1 MPCLLLLTL
10 LWWTVP
16 APAEGFICA
25 GSQGSPT
32 EKPLRAGA
40 TAKPAR
46 ISQSGT
52 TGTRRS
58 LVIFARFKGEGTT
71 LPSWA
76 ADIFNPDLPGSFSHF
91 YDTMS
96 FGKLQVRGEVAPRVY
111 ESVKPASAYLSGN
124 SSEQGQFGQFSQEI
138 LSQADQDIDF
148 SQFDNDG
155 PDGIP
160 NSGDDDGVVDAVFIV
175 LERIPA
181 GFLLSE
187 ATGISTLG
195 FDDPLSTADT
205 GAEGQ
210 AVQIFPKQG
219 TIQQGRFFAEAAG
232 AICHEYGHVLGLPD
246 LYNTEF
252 FRKPGAG
259 PEEDGAGVGAWCL
272 MGWGAT
278 GWNGND
284 GPNSFCAWSRMQLGW
299 ANVEEVAQPQEQL
312 RLGDVGKAGDLYKI
326 PLDDREYFL
335 LEYRTRAGSYY
346 DRHLPGVGLLIWHV
360 ASLAGLVDLAC
371 ADGKWRDAGYPLGK
385 EPDPQGSSN
394 NLDFWA
400 HDERYAQA
408 HHGNLGDETD
418 PFDGVR
424 FRDFTPQ
431 TNPSSYSL
439 DGTRSVRV
447 EGIHFESG
455 QAIAQVQVDSA
466 RLEVGAVRLRDPDG
480 NGVLSPGEKATLQF
494 WLANSGGLTLPGV
507 RVVLSTADSLLRIE
521 RPEARFGIVEL
532 VPRARLLPGEEFPQV
547 SLKEDPKSNRQLKM
561 ALEVFAG
568 ETLLNRHEF
577 NLPIASTF
585 QWSGQVRDEEGNG
598 VEGIKI
604 RISGSS
610 QYSVTTARDGAF
622 QIDLVPGSYSVSAWN
637 ATSSFE
643 QSFTL
648 DLAADR
654 FSEWVLDA
662 TYPVS
667 GTVRDPQGQPIPNA
681 SIYADMSR
689 LVGGYSFRGFGYAPS
704 ARDGTY
710 SLQLA
715 KGTYSI
721 SVTAKGLPDQSLLDV
736 WVDGPQTLDIDLK
749 KGVRL
754 SVQVADE
761 QGKGQ
766 SLSAR
771 LYRALYWG
779 SGLMRSSSL
788 QTDIKGRGSAEIIPG
803 AYLATFPMFTLFLPV
818 FTDTAVRVVQQQE
831 VRTIGRVEDE
841 TAEPFLNSYLTF
853 TPPAPY
859 NQSWGTI
866 ADDGTYRAYLSP
878 GRSQVVFG
886 GGDQGRMLR
895 QSVGEYT
902 AAKDGVFDVRVP
914 RGELVIGRLTDQGGQ
929 GRAGLEVQAF
939 SAEARVAYSGRTQE
953 QGVFRLYLQPGTYE
967 LTGIEGT
974 ATFFDLGSV
983 DAPFVDTLK
992 LQQPAGGRLRGQVVD
1007 TQGYPIEQALVVLT
1021 RDDRILTRAF
1031 AYYFGVPQFFQ
1042 SGGLAAA
1049 VLSGDKGAYLLHS
1062 QPGTYDLI
1070 VLPAY
1075 GMGVGRLLR
1084 SVELAGERTQKLV
1097 LPTSERVYQVYGQIL
1112 EEPDTPGGEIVLQFL
1127 DEKAGVIAQ
1136 FSDMGFRGYEA
1147 GIPAG
1152 HYQLRAGRLGPVG
1165 GFEQVYEISSVSIDR
1180 DMRWDIDLAGATTA
1194 VAEEE
1199 ATRPQGFALHP
1210 NYPNPFNPTTTIR
1223 FTLPQPGEAELSIYN
1238 LLGQRVATLI
1248 HGVQEAG
1255 PHVLQWNG
1263 RDEQGRELA
1272 SGVYFYRLQAGT
1284 QVETRKLLLLR

>member
-1 MPCLLLLTL
+1 
-10 LWWTVP
+10 
-16 APAEGFICA
+16 
-25 GSQGSPT
+25 
-32 EKPLRAGA
+32 
-40 TAKPAR
+40 
-46 ISQSGT
+46 
-52 TGTRRS
+52 
-58 LVIFARFKGEGTT
+58 
-71 LPSWA
+71 
-76 ADIFNPDLPGSFSHF
+76 
-91 YDTMS
+91 MS

-111 ESVKPASAYLSGN
+111 ESSQPASAYL
-124 SSEQGQFGQFSQEI
+124 EDDQTPEEDFGRFSLEI
-138 LSQADQDIDF
+138 LRQADQDIDLA
-148 SQFDNDG
+148 QFDNDG
-155 PDGIP
+155 PDEVP
-160 NSGDDDGVVDAVFIV
+160 NSGDDDGVVDVVFIV
-175 LERIPA
+175 MDRVPT
-181 GFLLSE
+181 GFLLAE
-187 ATGISTLG
+187 ATGISNLG
-195 FDDPLSTADT
+195 FDDPLATPDA
-205 GAEGQ
+205 GAKGQ
-210 AVQIFPKQG
+210 VIQIHPTQG
-219 TIQQGRFFAEAAG
+219 TIQQGRFFAEAVG
-232 AICHEYGHVLGLPD
+232 SICHEYGHLLGLPD
-246 LYNTEF
+246 LYDTEF

-259 PEEDGAGVGAWCL
+259 PEEDSAGVGAWCL

-284 GPNSFCAWSRMQLGW
+284 GPNSFCAWSRAQLGW
-299 ANVEEVAQPQEQL
+299 AKVEEAAQPQEAL
-312 RLGDVGKAGDLYKI
+312 RLGDVGKTGDLYKI
-326 PLDDREYFL
+326 PLDNREYFL
-335 LEYRTRAGSYY
+335 LEYRTKAGSYY
-346 DRHLPGVGLLIWHV
+346 DRHLPGEGLLIWHI
-360 ASLAGLVDLAC
+360 AALKGIVDLAC
-371 ADGKWRDAGYPLGK
+371 ADGKWRDAGYPLGS
-385 EPDPQGSSN
+385 EPDLKAGN
-394 NLDFWA
+394 DNLDFWA
-400 HDERYAQA
+400 HDEPYTQI
-408 HHGNLGDETD
+408 HQGNLGDVTD
-418 PFDGVR
+418 PFDGVQ

-431 TNPSSYSL
+431 TNPASYSL
-439 DGTRSVRV
+439 DGTRSVRI
-447 EGIHFESG
+447 EGIHLEAG
-455 QAIAQVQVDSA
+455 QAIAQVRTDSA

-494 WLANSGGLTLPGV
+494 WLANPGGLTLRGV

-521 RPEARFGIVEL
+521 GPEAQFGVVEL

-568 ETLLNRHEF
+568 ETLLNQHEF

-585 QWSGQVRDEEGNG
+585 QWSGQVRDEEGKG

-622 QIDLVPGSYSVSAWN
+622 QLDLVPGSYSVSAWN
-637 ATSSFE
+637 ATGSFQ

-654 FSEWVLDA
+654 YSEWVLDA

-681 SIYADMSR
+681 SVYADMAKS
-689 LVGGYSFRGFGYAPS
+689 VGSYSFRGFGYAPS

-736 WVDGPQTLDIDLK
+736 RVDGPQTLDIDLK

-779 SGLMRSSSL
+779 SGLMRSSYL
-788 QTDIKGRGSAEIIPG
+788 QTDIEGRGSAEIIPG

-818 FTDTAVRVVQQQE
+818 FTDTAVRVVQQQA
-831 VRTIGRVEDE
+831 VSIIGRVEDE
-841 TAEPFLNSYLTF
+841 TAEPFLNSYLIF

-866 ADDGTYRAYLSP
+866 ADDGTYRAYLPPSH
-878 GRSQVVFG
+878 SQVVFG

-902 AAKDGVFDVRVP
+902 AVKDGVFDVQVP
-914 RGELVIGRLTDQGGQ
+914 RGELVIGRLTDQGGK
-929 GRAGLEVQAF
+929 GRAGVEVQAF

-953 QGVFRLYLQPGTYE
+953 EGVFRLYLQPGTYE

-974 ATFFDLGSV
+974 STFFDLGSV
-983 DAPFVDTLK
+983 DAPFVDTLE

-1007 TQGYPIEQALVVLT
+1007 AQGHPIEQALVVLT
-1021 RDDRILTRAF
+1021 RDERILARAF

-1084 SVELAGERTQKLV
+1084 SVELAGERTQELV
-1097 LPTSERVYQVYGQIL
+1097 LSTAERVYQVYGQIL

-1127 DEKAGVIAQ
+1127 DPKAGVIAQ
-1136 FSDMGFRGYEA
+1136 FSDMGFRGYGAE
-1147 GIPAG
+1147 IPAG
-1152 HYQLRAGRLGPVG
+1152 HYQVRAGRLGPVG
-1165 GFEQVYEISSVSIDR
+1165 GFQEVYEAGSVSIDR

-1199 ATRPQGFALHP
+1199 ATRPQGFTLSP

-1223 FTLPQPGEAELSIYN
+1223 FSLPQAGEAELAIYN
-1238 LLGQRVATLI
+1238 LLGQRVATLVR
-1248 HGVQEAG
+1248 GVQEAG
-1255 PHVLQWNG
+1255 SHVLQWNG
-1263 RDEQGRELA
+1263 RDDQGRELA
-1272 SGVYFYRLQAGT
+1272 SGVYFYRLQAGA